1 VDVIHAGKGS
11 PQGESGNDQNEK
23 TVKVRIPPQSS
34 DPWKVFTML
43 HQSKPSGVLSFE
55 KAHFSWI
62 FNRFAESGYENSLC
76 TYLTLWSEAD
86 EVSG

>member
-1 VDVIHAGKGS
+1 MDVIRAGKGS

-23 TVKVRIPPQSS
+23 TVKVPIPPQSS

-43 HQSKPSGVLSFE
+43 HQSKLSGVSSFE

-62 FNRFAESGYENSLC
+62 FHHFAESGYVVLPSP
-76 TYLTLWSEAD
+76 
-86 EVSG
+86 V